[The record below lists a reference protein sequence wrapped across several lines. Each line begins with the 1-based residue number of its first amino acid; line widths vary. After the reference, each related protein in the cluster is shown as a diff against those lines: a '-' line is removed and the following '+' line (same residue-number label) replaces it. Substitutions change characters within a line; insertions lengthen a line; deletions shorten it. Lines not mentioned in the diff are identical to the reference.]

1 MKRKLDENNKP
12 ITVSKTGS
20 ESDGLGPTSTRE
32 EPTTGSKFSDLGLD
46 SRLLQAIATQKFHS
60 PTLVQSKVIP
70 LALNGQDVLAKA
82 KTGSGK
88 TAAYLL
94 PLLHAILK
102 RKQVRFVWFGA
113 FFFAQRNARCRVAE
127 SQTTGIAVTD
137 L

>member
-12 ITVSKTGS
+12 IIVSKKT
-20 ESDGLGPTSTRE
+20 SDSSGPDASSAPG
-32 EPTTGSKFSDLGLD
+32 EPTACSTFSDLGLD
-46 SRLLQAIATQKFHS
+46 SRLLQAIAIQKYHA

-70 LALNGQDVLAKA
+70 LALNGQDILAKA

-102 RKQVRFVWFGA
+102 RKQVRFGLFV
-113 FFFAQRNARCRVAE
+113 
-127 SQTTGIAVTD
+127 
-137 L
+137 